1 MITLFDHAFFDHV
14 SDAAL
19 PQPLFNAVSR
29 TYEEHVHKTELRFD
43 ANAVWIGQCL
53 NRVCIQAPR
62 ASLEV
67 PTITAFE
74 HGVDDHLFRALRR
87 SWPACKPAWSPVTAT
102 ALRHPDELLPA
113 GPTQGFLAESSTV
126 DTKGSVA
133 VWESCDAKET
143 MAMSMSSLES
153 PLEADP
159 VILMTIGQG
168 VTRRTTGS

>member
-113 GPTQGFLAESSTV
+113 GPTQGFLASRPRWIPRV
-126 DTKGSVA
+126 
-133 VWESCDAKET
+133 VWRSGNPAT
-143 MAMSMSSLES
+143 
-153 PLEADP
+153 P
-159 VILMTIGQG
+159 
-168 VTRRTTGS
+168 RRRWQCRCLRLRVH

>member
-87 SWPACKPAWSPVTAT
+87 SWRACMPAWSPVTAIRMNSC
-102 ALRHPDELLPA
+102 LRVRRKGFWRSRPRWIPRVVWRSGNPA
-113 GPTQGFLAESSTV
+113 TP
-126 DTKGSVA
+126 
-133 VWESCDAKET
+133 
-143 MAMSMSSLES
+143 
-153 PLEADP
+153 
-159 VILMTIGQG
+159 
-168 VTRRTTGS
+168 RRRWQCRCLRLRVH